1 MGSGGNEGDV
11 EREGVRAYLCAAAS
25 AQILRLSTSGL
36 FSTVRLIWHSRRNLV
51 HDAAILGYRR
61 VVEQSRRPVFFIA
74 YGVPDTLDGRFD
86 LICLH
91 AFLYLHRL
99 KSERP
104 QSSRFC
110 QELFDVMFADM
121 DRSLREM
128 GKSDLSVGKEV
139 KRMARG
145 FYGRI
150 RAYQEGLAGADGV
163 LCAALARNLFG
174 TVENAPPLAAMAAY
188 VRRAAAELDAQPAAE
203 LLAGR
208 IAFPRPETERDQ
220 GGEATIGGEP

>member
-1 MGSGGNEGDV
+1 
-11 EREGVRAYLCAAAS
+11 
-25 AQILRLSTSGL
+25 
-36 FSTVRLIWHSRRNLV
+36 
-51 HDAAILGYRR
+51 
-61 VVEQSRRPVFFIA
+61 
-74 YGVPDTLDGRFD
+74 
-86 LICLH
+86 
-91 AFLYLHRL
+91 
-99 KSERP
+99 
-104 QSSRFC
+104 
-110 QELFDVMFADM
+110 M

-150 RAYQEGLAGADGV
+150 RAYQEGLAGADEV

-208 IAFPRPETERDQ
+208 IAFPRPETERDR
-220 GGEATIGGEP
+220 GEATIGGKP